1 MNKTD
6 VPDYAAVLANLRNR
20 RAQLDAAIQAL
31 EAVVGVPAGATQTPA
46 PKATLPDT
54 HAPMK
59 SFVGLSLLDAAK
71 SHLQRTGHSLRTTEI
86 LSGLQQGGV
95 ALTGKSPINSLG
107 AILNSNLKKGAG
119 IVRERRGV
127 WALATWHAPRSEAL
141 NGSRVIELD
150 RLLSAVGGRQTAA
163 DQPGLPPASPSIL
176 MPSPSTVSALHA

>member
-1 MNKTD
+1 MNKKD
-6 VPDYAAVLANLRNR
+6 VPDYAAVLSDLRNR

-31 EAVVGVPAGATQTPA
+31 EAVVCVPGGAARSPA
-46 PKATLPDT
+46 PKTSVPDT
-54 HAPMK
+54 KAATK
-59 SFVGLSLLDAAK
+59 SFVGLSVLDAAK

-127 WALATWHAPRSEAL
+127 WALAAWHAPRSEAM
-141 NGSRVIELD
+141 NGSRRIELE
-150 RLLSAVGGRQTAA
+150 RLLDTVGGRKPAV
-163 DQPGLPPASPSIL
+163 DRDGLPSASPSIL
-176 MPSPSTVSALHA
+176 MPSPGTAAALHA